1 MSAGADGFRPGSFRT
16 SELEG
21 ADAALTSAELA
32 EAYSVARQLEAIS
45 AASDPARPSPDFSA
59 RVMGAVAREPL
70 PRAGSVLDPL
80 RRRRDPWGLVE
91 SVREAWAF
99 ATSASRPIPARA
111 MALAYVLA
119 IAVIATSL
127 TGTAAFGVA
136 GAFGLLGPHPSPTV
150 APNETT
156 PPTALPSPA
165 PSQTAEPSESV
176 EPTGPESPEPSETED
191 TGGGSPGATS
201 DHSGDGESDHP
212 KATETP
218 HPSESDHE
226 DSSPRPSS
234 SDDHEDATP
243 GETPSSDT
251 TDR

>member
-1 MSAGADGFRPGSFRT
+1 MSIGSDGLRPGSFHT

-21 ADAALTSAELA
+21 ADVADGSAEFT
-32 EAYSVARQLEAIS
+32 EAYAVARRLEALG
-45 AASDPARPSPDFSA
+45 AASDPIRPSPDFSE

-70 PRAGSVLDPL
+70 PRALRILDPL
-80 RRRRDPWGLVE
+80 RRRRDPWGVVE
-91 SVREAWAF
+91 SVRAAWAF
-99 ATSASRPIPARA
+99 ATSASRPIPGRA

-127 TGTAAFGVA
+127 TGAAAFGVA
-136 GAFGLLGPHPSPTV
+136 GAFGLLGPHPSPTL
-150 APNETT
+150 APDRTA

-176 EPTGPESPEPSETED
+176 EPSGPESPEPSETEH
-191 TGGGSPGATS
+191 TSGGGSPGATS
-201 DHSGDGESDHP
+201 DNGGDGGSDHP

-226 DSSPRPSS
+226 DSSPGPTS
-234 SDDHEDATP
+234 SDDHHD
-243 GETPSSDT
+243 
-251 TDR
+251 

>member
-1 MSAGADGFRPGSFRT
+1 MSTGSDGFRPGSFRT

-21 ADAALTSAELA
+21 ADGAADSAELA
-32 EAYSVARQLEAIS
+32 EAYAVARQLETLG
-45 AASDPARPSPDFSA
+45 AASDPIRPSPDFSE
-59 RVMGAVAREPL
+59 RVMGAVAREPR
-70 PRAGSVLDPL
+70 PRAVGILDPL

-99 ATSASRPIPARA
+99 ATSASRPLPGRA

-136 GAFGLLGPHPSPTV
+136 GAFGLLGPHPTPTL
-150 APNETT
+150 APNETN

-165 PSQTAEPSESV
+165 PSQTPEPSESV
-176 EPTGPESPEPSETED
+176 EPSGSESPEPSETED
-191 TGGGSPGATS
+191 VGGGSPGETS
-201 DHSGDGESDHP
+201 DNGGSDHP

-226 DSSPRPSS
+226 DSSPQPSS
-234 SDDHEDATP
+234 SDDHHD
-243 GETPSSDT
+243 
-251 TDR
+251 